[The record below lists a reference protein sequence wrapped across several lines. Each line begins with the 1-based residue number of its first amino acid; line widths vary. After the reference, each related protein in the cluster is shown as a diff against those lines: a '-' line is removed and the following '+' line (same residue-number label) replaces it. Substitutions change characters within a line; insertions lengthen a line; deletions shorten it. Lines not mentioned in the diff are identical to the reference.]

1 MCCSG
6 VGKDGALR
14 VVNSGVGINE
24 SASIDLAGI
33 KGEEEEEEEEE
44 EVWFLLNDLIF
55 SPVFRYLVVALW
67 YWLGGF

>member
-33 KGEEEEEEEEE
+33 KGEEEKQE
-44 EVWFLLNDLIF
+44 EVWLLLNDFLF
-55 SPVFRYLVVALW
+55 SPVFRYLVIALW
-67 YWLGGF
+67 DWLGGF

>member
-33 KGEEEEEEEEE
+33 KGEEE
-44 EVWFLLNDLIF
+44 VWFLLHDLKF

>member
-33 KGEEEEEEEEE
+33 KGEEEEQ

-55 SPVFRYLVVALW
+55 SPMFRYLVVALW
-67 YWLGGF
+67 DRLGGF